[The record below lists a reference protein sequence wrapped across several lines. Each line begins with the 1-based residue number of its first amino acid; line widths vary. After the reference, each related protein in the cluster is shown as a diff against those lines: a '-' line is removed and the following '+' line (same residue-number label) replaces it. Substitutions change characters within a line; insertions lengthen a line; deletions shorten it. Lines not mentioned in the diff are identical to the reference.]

1 MLSRDA
7 EHLYWLARY
16 IERAENTGR
25 LINVNVEMMLDFP
38 TDKSLGWEPI
48 LEAMNSKDDYLV
60 NHKSFNE
67 SDVIHYLSREK
78 NNLNSI
84 ASCLSF
90 ASYNSEFIKDDLP
103 RSAVEELNNTEM
115 NFLKEMTTSVS
126 KRKRAKNIYEV
137 ISSSQRFFGIISD
150 NFSRGYAFEFL
161 RLGRFIER
169 ADMIT
174 RIVDSICTSDEK
186 EGTIDLSTL
195 EWVNLLKTLSAHQAY
210 RKVSRGEIIKDSVI
224 GFLFKDDSFPRS
236 IFRCLTIIKKS
247 FQNLPKNDEAL
258 LFIDKFLENLKSSR
272 IGKYDNERIHV
283 FIDSTQKKIST
294 IDQLIQKLSL
304 IHI

>member
-174 RIVDSICTSDEK
+174 RIIDSICTSDEK

-195 EWVNLLKTLSAHQAY
+195 EWVNLLKTLSAHQAF
-210 RKVSRGEIIKDSVI
+210 RKVSRGEIIKDNVI

-247 FQNLPKNDEAL
+247 FQNLPKNDDTL
-258 LFIDKFLENLKSSR
+258 SFIEKFLENLRSAR
-272 IGKYDNERIHV
+272 VERYDNKRIHV

-294 IDQLIQKLSL
+294 IDHLIQKSYFNN
-304 IHI
+304 

>member
-25 LINVNVEMMLDFP
+25 LINVNVEMMLDYP
-38 TDKSLGWEPI
+38 IDDSLGWEPI
-48 LEAMNSKDDYLV
+48 LEAMDSKKDYL
-60 NHKSFNE
+60 NDHKYYEE
-67 SDVIHYLSREK
+67 SNVIHYLSRER
-78 NNLNSI
+78 NNPNSI
-84 ASCLSF
+84 ASCLHN

-103 RSAVEELNNTEM
+103 RSAVEELNNIEM
-115 NFLKEMTTSVS
+115 NFLKEMTASVS

-161 RLGRFIER
+161 RLGRFVER

-174 RIVDSICTSDEK
+174 RIIDSICTTEKK

-195 EWVNLLKTLSAHQAY
+195 EWVNLLKTLSAHQAF
-210 RKVSRGEIIKDSVI
+210 RKVSRGEIEKDSVI
-224 GFLFKDDSFPRS
+224 NFLFKDDSFPRS
-236 IFRCLTIIKKS
+236 IYRCLTIIHKS
-247 FQNLPKNDEAL
+247 FLNLPKNNDAL
-258 LFIDKFLENLKSSR
+258 LFIQKFLTNLNSSR
-272 IGKYDNERIHV
+272 IGKYDNTKIHSFV
-283 FIDSTQKKIST
+283 DLTQKKISS
-294 IDQLIQKLSL
+294 IDQIIQKSYFNN
-304 IHI
+304 

>member
-174 RIVDSICTSDEK
+174 RIVDSICTSDVK

-294 IDQLIQKLSL
+294 IDQLIQKSYFNN
-304 IHI
+304 

>member
-126 KRKRAKNIYEV
+126 KRKRARNIYEV

-247 FQNLPKNDEAL
+247 FQNLPKNDEAF

-294 IDQLIQKLSL
+294 IDQLIQKSYFNN
-304 IHI
+304 

>member
-48 LEAMNSKDDYLV
+48 LEAMNSKDAYLLD
-60 NHKSFNE
+60 HKNFNE

-78 NNLNSI
+78 NNPNSI

-103 RSAVEELNNTEM
+103 RSAVEELNNNEM

-174 RIVDSICTSDEK
+174 RIIDSICTSDEK

-195 EWVNLLKTLSAHQAY
+195 EWVNLLKTLSAHQAF
-210 RKVSRGEIIKDSVI
+210 RKVSRGEIIKDNVI

-247 FQNLPKNDEAL
+247 FQNLPKNDDTL
-258 LFIDKFLENLKSSR
+258 SFIEKFLENLRSAR
-272 IGKYDNERIHV
+272 VERYDNKRIHV
-283 FIDSTQKKIST
+283 YIDSTQKKIST
-294 IDQLIQKLSL
+294 IDHLIQKSYFNN
-304 IHI
+304 

>member
-169 ADMIT
+169 AGMIT

-294 IDQLIQKLSL
+294 IDQLIQKSYFNN
-304 IHI
+304 

>member
-48 LEAMNSKDDYLV
+48 LEAMNSKDAYLLD
-60 NHKSFNE
+60 HKNFNE

-78 NNLNSI
+78 NNPNSI

-103 RSAVEELNNTEM
+103 RSAVEELNNNEM

-224 GFLFKDDSFPRS
+224 GFLSKDDSFPRS

-294 IDQLIQKLSL
+294 IDQLIQKSYFNN
-304 IHI
+304 

>member
-294 IDQLIQKLSL
+294 IDQLIQTSYFNN
-304 IHI
+304 

>member
-38 TDKSLGWEPI
+38 IDKSLGWEPI

-174 RIVDSICTSDEK
+174 RIVDSICTSDVK

-258 LFIDKFLENLKSSR
+258 IFIDKFLENLKSSR

-294 IDQLIQKLSL
+294 IDQLIQKSYFNN
-304 IHI
+304 

>member
-48 LEAMNSKDDYLV
+48 LDAMNSKDAYLLD
-60 NHKSFNE
+60 HKNFNE

-78 NNLNSI
+78 NNPNSI

-103 RSAVEELNNTEM
+103 RSAVEELNNNEM

-174 RIVDSICTSDEK
+174 RIIDSICTSDEK

-195 EWVNLLKTLSAHQAY
+195 EWVNLLKTLSAHQAF
-210 RKVSRGEIIKDSVI
+210 RKVSRGEIIKDNVI

-247 FQNLPKNDEAL
+247 FQNLPKNHNTL
-258 LFIDKFLENLKSSR
+258 SFIEKFLENLSSAR
-272 IGKYDNERIHV
+272 VERYDNKRIHV

-294 IDQLIQKLSL
+294 IDHLIQKSYFNN
-304 IHI
+304 

>member
-38 TDKSLGWEPI
+38 IDKSLGWEPI

-103 RSAVEELNNTEM
+103 RSAVEELNNIEM

-210 RKVSRGEIIKDSVI
+210 RKVSRGEIVKDSVI
-224 GFLFKDDSFPRS
+224 SFLFKDDSFPRS

-294 IDQLIQKLSL
+294 IDQLIQKSYFNN
-304 IHI
+304 

>member
-48 LEAMNSKDDYLV
+48 LEAMNSKDAYLLD
-60 NHKSFNE
+60 HKNFNE

-78 NNLNSI
+78 NNPNSI

-103 RSAVEELNNTEM
+103 RSAVEELNNNEM

-174 RIVDSICTSDEK
+174 RIIDSICTSDEK

-195 EWVNLLKTLSAHQAY
+195 EWVNLLKTLSAHQAF
-210 RKVSRGEIIKDSVI
+210 RKVSRGEIIKDNVI

-247 FQNLPKNDEAL
+247 FQNLPKNDDTL
-258 LFIDKFLENLKSSR
+258 SFIEKFLENLRSAR
-272 IGKYDNERIHV
+272 VERYDNKRIHV

-294 IDQLIQKLSL
+294 IDHLIQKSYFNN
-304 IHI
+304 

>member
-48 LEAMNSKDDYLV
+48 LDAMNSKDAYLLD
-60 NHKSFNE
+60 HKNFNE

-78 NNLNSI
+78 NNPNSI

-103 RSAVEELNNTEM
+103 RSAVEELNNNEM

-174 RIVDSICTSDEK
+174 RIIDSICTSDEK

-195 EWVNLLKTLSAHQAY
+195 EWVNLLKTLSAHQAF
-210 RKVSRGEIIKDSVI
+210 RKVSRGEIIKDNVI

-247 FQNLPKNDEAL
+247 FQNLPKNHNTL
-258 LFIDKFLENLKSSR
+258 SFIEKFLENLRSAR
-272 IGKYDNERIHV
+272 VERYDNKRIHV

-294 IDQLIQKLSL
+294 IDHLIQKSYFNN
-304 IHI
+304 

>member
-48 LEAMNSKDDYLV
+48 LEAMNSKDAYLLD
-60 NHKSFNE
+60 HKNFNE

-78 NNLNSI
+78 NNPNSI

-103 RSAVEELNNTEM
+103 RSAVEELNNNEM

-247 FQNLPKNDEAL
+247 FQNLPQNDEAL

-294 IDQLIQKLSL
+294 IDQLIQKSYFNN
-304 IHI
+304 

>member
-48 LEAMNSKDDYLV
+48 LEAMNSKDAYLLD
-60 NHKSFNE
+60 HKNFNE

-78 NNLNSI
+78 NNPNSI

-103 RSAVEELNNTEM
+103 RSAVEELNNNEM

-174 RIVDSICTSDEK
+174 RIIDSICTSDEK

-195 EWVNLLKTLSAHQAY
+195 EWVNLLKTLSAHQAF
-210 RKVSRGEIIKDSVI
+210 RKVSRGEIIKDNVI

-247 FQNLPKNDEAL
+247 FQNLPKNDDTL
-258 LFIDKFLENLKSSR
+258 SFIEKFLENLRSAR
-272 IGKYDNERIHV
+272 VERYDNKKIHV

-294 IDQLIQKLSL
+294 IDHLIQKSYFNN
-304 IHI
+304 

>member
-174 RIVDSICTSDEK
+174 RIIDSICTSDEK

-195 EWVNLLKTLSAHQAY
+195 EWVNLLKTLSAHQAF
-210 RKVSRGEIIKDSVI
+210 RKVSRGEIIKDNVI

-247 FQNLPKNDEAL
+247 FQNLPKNDDTL
-258 LFIDKFLENLKSSR
+258 SFIEKFLENLRSAR
-272 IGKYDNERIHV
+272 VERYDNKKIHV

-294 IDQLIQKLSL
+294 IDHLIQKSYFNN
-304 IHI
+304 